1 MFAWLLVFLRAAG
14 LLAVF
19 PVFSGTNFPVQI
31 RVALAALVAF
41 LVAPLVPLA
50 AMPADFWGVAGL
62 MALELGFGLLLGFVS
77 RMVFYALE
85 IAGGL
90 MATEIGLML
99 PAGINPMGASTISE
113 LATVLQYVAGMLFL
127 GLNLHH
133 ALLLA
138 FQRSYRFL
146 PVGGGRLQE
155 SVLLDVLG
163 RSGHLFW
170 FALQV
175 AAPVLAV
182 TFLVTIVFALLSRAV
197 PQMNVFSENFSL
209 RLLAGLIVVGL
220 TCQLMA
226 QHIANGLHHLPDDVL
241 RVAYLLGMK

>member
-1 MFAWLLVFLRAAG
+1 MDASSIRRDTVIANVTGRWN
-14 LLAVF
+14 
-19 PVFSGTNFPVQI
+19 SGRF
-31 RVALAALVAF
+31 RKA
-41 LVAPLVPLA
+41 
-50 AMPADFWGVAGL
+50 
-62 MALELGFGLLLGFVS
+62 ERRS
-77 RMVFYALE
+77 R
-85 IAGGL
+85 
-90 MATEIGLML
+90 
-99 PAGINPMGASTISE
+99 
-113 LATVLQYVAGMLFL
+113 
-127 GLNLHH
+127 
-133 ALLLA
+133 
-138 FQRSYRFL
+138 YRFL